1 MEYINKSLKKFKD
14 DFLSK
19 GIYDVVKWSVLTL
32 LLIFTAKWI
41 PPVNYILMSK
51 YSISIIWLLFS
62 SILLIILTTAVVRIM
77 YKKRIKEI
85 VNDNFTDEL
94 TGLKNH
100 KALETYLSQK
110 IVECQKKNE
119 SLSVIL
125 MDIDDFKKVNTE
137 IGFNKADQ
145 LLKKIGELLMN
156 DKRATDE
163 TFRYFNRGDEF
174 LIVASE
180 TSLSQIYQASERKR
194 KMIEKNLFSIEGSNY
209 KLTVCCGVTELKK
222 EDNFLLLTNRAIEA
236 LKEAKLTIGKNNT
249 KSIV

>member
-1 MEYINKSLKKFKD
+1 MGYIYKSLRKFKD

-19 GIYDVVKWSVLTL
+19 GIYDFLKWSVLTL

-41 PPVNYILMSK
+41 PPINQILMSK
-51 YSISIIWLLFS
+51 YSISIVWLLIS
-62 SILLIILTTAVVRIM
+62 SILLIILTTVVVRII
-77 YKKRIKEI
+77 YKKLIKEI

-100 KALETYLSQK
+100 KALESYLNQK
-110 IVECQKKNE
+110 IVESKKKSE
-119 SLSVIL
+119 PLSIIL
-125 MDIDDFKKVNTE
+125 MDIDNFKNVNTE

-174 LIVASE
+174 LVVASE

-194 KMIEKNLFSIEGSNY
+194 KMIQKNLFSIEGSNY
-209 KLTVCCGVTELKK
+209 KLTVSCGVTELKK
-222 EDNFLLLTNRAIEA
+222 EDDFLLFTNRAIEA
-236 LKEAKLTIGKNNT
+236 LKEAKLTTGKNNT